1 MEEQNQNALLSQLIQ
16 MMSGGANTGMNQML
30 SQLLG
35 GNNQTDMIE
44 RIQRLSKLMGNQQTI
59 PPKQSPK
66 ETVLHMEATEESD
79 ENQEKNQEKN
89 QKQEAMHITPV
100 PHNPHNEHNPH
111 HKAPHHATLHTS
123 EKSRDENI
131 LYSALPFLE
140 EPHRKIFL
148 TLTKYM
154 EIQRIMNRR
163 EEDFMIEAREKV
175 VNPAQRRYQ
184 LLDAIKPHLLEEERN
199 QLNIVMQMIQM
210 REVFEKRGES

>member
-1 MEEQNQNALLSQLIQ
+1 MEEQNQNALLSQLMQ
-16 MMSGGANTGMNQML
+16 LMSGGNGNGMNQML

-35 GNNQTDMIE
+35 GNNQADMIE
-44 RIQRLSKLMGNQQTI
+44 RIQRLSKLMGNQQKISQQTK
-59 PPKQSPK
+59 PQPSSK
-66 ETVLHMEATEESD
+66 EPVLQMEEKEEPHKD
-79 ENQEKNQEKN
+79 EKE
-89 QKQEAMHITPV
+89 EALHITPL
-100 PHNPHNEHNPH
+100 PNNLNQKHKEDNPH

-123 EKSRDENI
+123 ERSRDENI

-148 TLTKYM
+148 SLTKCM

-199 QLNIVMQMIQM
+199 QLNMVMQMIQM